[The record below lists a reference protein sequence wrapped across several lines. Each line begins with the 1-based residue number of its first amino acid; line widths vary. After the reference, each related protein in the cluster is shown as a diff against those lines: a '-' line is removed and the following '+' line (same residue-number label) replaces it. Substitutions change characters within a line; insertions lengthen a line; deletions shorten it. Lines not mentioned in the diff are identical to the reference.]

1 MHTRIFIAAYLLAT
15 VVALV
20 GCGVELDRAQRDD
33 VGAPHETAD
42 TASASGV
49 GQSEHLALSDG
60 AARQAEPSAA
70 HHEGPFSQNELIGK
84 FDPTRHP
91 DFVSV
96 GRPYTDRPGML
107 LRRETFEAFRAMWEA
122 ARADSI
128 SLTIISATRTF
139 AQQKTIWERKWARF
153 AAEAPDPEARALK
166 ILEYSSMP
174 GTSRHHWGTDFDLN
188 DLNNPTFEPGGR
200 YADVYAW
207 LQKNAHRF
215 GFCQPYTPK
224 GTERPHGYNE
234 EKWHWSYQPLSAQML
249 QQFALHIHD
258 SLITGFIGAETAGE
272 IGVVQH
278 YVLGVSNVCK

>member
-1 MHTRIFIAAYLLAT
+1 MMHTRIFIAAFLLAT

-20 GCGVELDRAQRDD
+20 GCGVELERGQQREDTE
-33 VGAPHETAD
+33 AHNTAAD
-42 TASASGV
+42 TISASAADS
-49 GQSEHLALSDG
+49 SEHLALAGSTVSG
-60 AARQAEPSAA
+60 AARQAE
-70 HHEGPFSQNELIGK
+70 EPFSQNELIGK

-96 GRPYTDRPGML
+96 GRPYADRPGML
-107 LRRETFEAFRAMWEA
+107 LRRETFDAFRAMWEA

-224 GTERPHGYNE
+224 GAERPHGYNE

-249 QQFALHIHD
+249 QQFALHVQD
-258 SLITGFIGAETAGE
+258 SLITGFIGAETAGQ
-272 IGVVQH
+272 IGVVRH
-278 YVLGVSNVCK
+278 YVLGVADVCQ